1 MREYQQKYIENTE
14 KTAAILSKNNPE
26 APDFEA
32 FFCERMQKEQ
42 ELLMLKK
49 ENTALLSEHLFPMLD
64 SLYQAD
70 ESDIRD
76 LEEFADGL
84 ACEP

>member
-42 ELLMLKK
+42 ELL
-49 ENTALLSEHLFPMLD
+49 
-64 SLYQAD
+64 
-70 ESDIRD
+70 RD
-76 LEEFADGL
+76 VINS
-84 ACEP
+84 CEAGSV